1 MSLDY
6 ENWRG
11 RVRVTRLLPHVWL
24 VHCLSNP
31 NTHHEADRATRII
44 IAATE
49 RTAVRDGI
57 ETLSEIY
64 RRQTMQR
71 RSSWTVES
79 TIGLAF
85 TIVSVISVA
94 MVLAVIG
101 LTAYA
106 VMNPTPEQT
115 IIQQVET
122 TGDVKRLCIE
132 ACTNNRI
139 DAMSCQLIDPQ
150 SGGVM
155 R

>member
-11 RVRVTRLLPHVWL
+11 RVRVTRLLPHVWV
-24 VHCLSNP
+24 VHCRSNP
-31 NTHHEADRATRII
+31 NTHHEADRATRVI

-49 RTAVRDGI
+49 RTAVRGGI

-85 TIVSVISVA
+85 TIVGVIIGG

-106 VMNPTPEQT
+106 AVNPAPEQT
-115 IIQQVET
+115 IIQQVENHGRRET
-122 TGDVKRLCIE
+122 PLHRSQDWRAYRRHV
-132 ACTNNRI
+132 
-139 DAMSCQLIDPQ
+139 
-150 SGGVM
+150 V
-155 R
+155 